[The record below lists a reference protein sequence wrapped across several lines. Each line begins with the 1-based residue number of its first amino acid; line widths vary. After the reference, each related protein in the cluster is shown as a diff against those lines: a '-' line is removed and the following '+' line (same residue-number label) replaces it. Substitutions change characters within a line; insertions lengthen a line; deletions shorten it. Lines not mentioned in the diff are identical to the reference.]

1 MSTVSEEAVFVQEID
16 KRLRR
21 LEQEF
26 EEVVRKAETAEVSV
40 RSRVQEKRDDF
51 RRRREKLVERMN
63 EFRNAGG
70 AAIAEMRSG
79 VEAAWND
86 LSDSFNDARAEL
98 MKVT

>member
-1 MSTVSEEAVFVQEID
+1 MSTVSDEAVFVQELD

-40 RSRVQEKRDDF
+40 RSRVQEKREDF
-51 RRRREKLVERMN
+51 QRRREELINRMN
-63 EFRNAGG
+63 SLRSATG
-70 AAIAEMRSG
+70 AAIGEMRSG

-98 MKVT
+98 MRGR